1 MMVGMKI
8 RMTMKGLFAY
18 RHGEKMV
25 VSFDMLSVFFPQFK
39 TAAASEFWCTL
50 QLDFLVIRITN

>member
-25 VSFDMLSVFFPQFK
+25 VSFDMLSVFFHNSKPQQQVSFGVLF
-39 TAAASEFWCTL
+39 S
-50 QLDFLVIRITN
+50 

>member
-18 RHGEKMV
+18 RHGGKMV
-25 VSFDMLSVFFPQFK
+25 VSFDMLSVFFFHNSKPQQQVSLGVLF
-39 TAAASEFWCTL
+39 S
-50 QLDFLVIRITN
+50 